1 MNFDFEILVARLVGP
16 VEQAE
21 PVWLMVLTIALVVP
35 VEQAEP
41 VWLMA
46 LTIALMVPVE
56 QAFVLAGPTEVG
68 LGQRTLHWPHNPSC
82 ED

>member
-21 PVWLMVLTIALVVP
+21 PVWLMALTIALVVL

-41 VWLMA
+41 VWLM
-46 LTIALMVPVE
+46 ALMVPVE
-56 QAFVLAGPTEVG
+56 QAFVLAGPTELG

>member
-16 VEQAE
+16 VEQVE
-21 PVWLMVLTIALVVP
+21 PVWLMVLTIALVMP

-41 VWLMA
+41 VQWLM
-46 LTIALMVPVE
+46 ALMVPVE
-56 QAFVLAGPTEVG
+56 QAVVLPGPTELG